1 MDSYA
6 LVGYGKTSNVF
17 DMCYR
22 IYPRWRIHMI
32 KLIVRLTAFWFVV
45 FAVETPLFAQEES
58 WNSLRSLKPGSKLRI
73 TLSDGRDVDARLQ
86 SWSAESLTVLR
97 KEAVE
102 AIPRLDVERVVLVSG
117 KPARARAGWLAL
129 IGGASAGGTFGAVCG
144 IRDNCGV
151 SPGLLAA
158 SVSIIATLGAAY
170 GTDALALRREE
181 VMYKNRHKAAV
192 SVLPLRVT
200 SDTVP

>member
-1 MDSYA
+1 
-6 LVGYGKTSNVF
+6 
-17 DMCYR
+17 
-22 IYPRWRIHMI
+22 MI
-32 KLIVRLTAFWFVV
+32 KLIAHWIPLWFVV
-45 FAVETPLFAQEES
+45 LAVHTPIFAQVES
-58 WNSLRSLKPGSKLRI
+58 WNSLRSLKPGSKLHI

-97 KEAVE
+97 KESVE
-102 AIPRLDVERVVLVSG
+102 AIPRFEVEKVTLVSG

-129 IGGASAGGTFGAVCG
+129 IGGAAAGGTFGAVCG

-158 SVSIIATLGAAY
+158 SVSIIATLRAAY

-181 VMYKNRHKAAV
+181 VLYTNRYKPAV
-192 SVLPLRVT
+192 SELPVRVT
-200 SDTVP
+200 SDTTP